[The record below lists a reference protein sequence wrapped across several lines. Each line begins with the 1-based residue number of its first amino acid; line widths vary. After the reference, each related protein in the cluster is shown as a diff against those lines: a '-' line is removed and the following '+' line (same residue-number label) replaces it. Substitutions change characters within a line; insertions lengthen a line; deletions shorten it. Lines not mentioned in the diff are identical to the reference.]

1 MTWRRQKG
9 STVLSYGP
17 LKYSVVKGFGRMS
30 SGVEIV
36 IAGAVRTP
44 LGKFGGSLS
53 SLSVP
58 DLGAVAARQAIAR
71 AGLTPSDIEE
81 SIMGN
86 ARPAGVGPNPARQIA
101 HRAGIPDAAPAY
113 TVNMACGSSL
123 RAILSAC
130 QGIAAGDR
138 EVVLAGGAEAM
149 SRVPFLLE
157 GVRFGYKMGHQRV
170 TDAMYRD
177 GFLCPLCEQV
187 MGETAETLAERYRIT
202 RAEQDAFAAESQ
214 RRCERARK
222 SGRFDDEIVP
232 VTIEGRQGPIVI
244 SGDEHPR
251 DGVTAESLSTLPP
264 VFKKDGTVHA
274 GSSSGLVDG
283 ASAMVLLSAAAA
295 RRLGARPLARVVA
308 YAEAGVD
315 PALMGIGPVPAVRAL
330 LSRTGLKIEDID
342 LIEINEAFAVQV
354 LACQRDLGFDLAR
367 TNVNGG
373 AIALGHPIGATGAR
387 ITTTLI
393 HEMRRRKA
401 RRGLATLCISGG
413 LGIALLLGPAES

>member
-1 MTWRRQKG
+1 MT
-9 STVLSYGP
+9 
-17 LKYSVVKGFGRMS
+17 

-36 IAGAVRTP
+36 VAGAVRTP
-44 LGKFGGSLS
+44 LGKFGGSLA
-53 SLSVP
+53 SLGAP
-58 DLGAVAARQAIAR
+58 ELGAVAACAAIAR

-81 SIMGN
+81 TIMGN

-101 HRAGIPDAAPAY
+101 HRAGIPDTSPAY

-149 SRVPFLLE
+149 SRVPYLLE
-157 GVRFGYKMGHQRV
+157 GARFGYKMGHQRV

-187 MGETAETLAERYRIT
+187 MGETAETLAERYAIS

-214 RRCERARK
+214 QRCERARRT
-222 SGRFDDEIVP
+222 GRFADEIEPVRVP
-232 VTIEGRQGPIVI
+232 GPRGETVI
-244 SGDEHPR
+244 SADEHPR
-251 DGVTAESLSTLPP
+251 DGVTIESLSTLPP
-264 VFKKDGTVHA
+264 VFKKNGTVHA

-283 ASAMVLLSAAAA
+283 ASAMVLLSSTAA
-295 RRLGARPLARVVA
+295 RRLRVRPLARVAA
-308 YAEAGVD
+308 YTSAGVD
-315 PALMGIGPVPAVRAL
+315 PAMMGIGPVPAVRAL
-330 LSRTGLKIEDID
+330 LHRTGLKIEDVD
-342 LIEINEAFAVQV
+342 LIEINEAFAAQV
-354 LACQRDLGFDLAR
+354 LACQRDLEFDPAR

-413 LGIALLLGPAES
+413 LGIALLLEPVES

>member
-1 MTWRRQKG
+1 
-9 STVLSYGP
+9 
-17 LKYSVVKGFGRMS
+17 
-30 SGVEIV
+30 
-36 IAGAVRTP
+36 
-44 LGKFGGSLS
+44 
-53 SLSVP
+53 
-58 DLGAVAARQAIAR
+58 
-71 AGLTPSDIEE
+71 
-81 SIMGN
+81 MGN

-101 HRAGIPDAAPAY
+101 HRAGIPDTSPAY

-149 SRVPFLLE
+149 SRVPYLLE
-157 GVRFGYKMGHQRV
+157 GARFGYKMGHQRV

-187 MGETAETLAERYRIT
+187 MGETAETLAERYAIS

-214 RRCERARK
+214 QRCERARRT
-222 SGRFDDEIVP
+222 GRFADEIEPVRVP
-232 VTIEGRQGPIVI
+232 GPRGETVI
-244 SGDEHPR
+244 SADEHPR
-251 DGVTAESLSTLPP
+251 DGVTIESLSTLPP
-264 VFKKDGTVHA
+264 VFKKNGTVHA

-283 ASAMVLLSAAAA
+283 ASAMVLLSSTAA
-295 RRLGARPLARVVA
+295 RRLRVRPLARVAA
-308 YAEAGVD
+308 YTSAGVD
-315 PALMGIGPVPAVRAL
+315 PAMMGIGPVPAVRAL
-330 LSRTGLKIEDID
+330 LHRTGLKIEDVD
-342 LIEINEAFAVQV
+342 LIEINEAFAAQV

-393 HEMRRRKA
+393 HEMRRREA

-413 LGIALLLGPAES
+413 LGIALLLEPVESRALP